1 MAGRVTRR
9 DQPERKWLMGDF
21 GLGFLFVK
29 ESLLERMAACP
40 QYGYFE
46 AQALTSHL
54 LPGDAPGD
62 TPYTWQLKTDAGGR
76 FEVSTPAIGVM
87 MALGQSL
94 PYNIRVLGVEK
105 IQAYRQPMIKANAS
119 ARIRANHAAR
129 LSFGPALLWSKG
141 EKLPVHSR
149 AFARTE
155 ATCTG
160 CSHYLRT
167 SPSVF
172 NDMGDIDKLLEA
184 LA

>member
-1 MAGRVTRR
+1 
-9 DQPERKWLMGDF
+9 MGDF

-29 ESLLERMAACP
+29 ESLFDRMAACP

-46 AQALTSHL
+46 AQVLKFHL
-54 LPGDAPGD
+54 LAGDPPGD
-62 TPYTWQLKTDAGGR
+62 TLYTWQLKTDAGGH

-94 PYNIRVLGVEK
+94 PYIRALGVEK
-105 IQAYRQPMIKANAS
+105 IQVYRQPMIKKLQEEMP
-119 ARIRANHAAR
+119 R
-129 LSFGPALLWSKG
+129 LGFEQLTPPESTSALLCFGLKG
-141 EKLPVHSR
+141 KNSRSIFERLRERQVHVRVGSN
-149 AFARTE
+149 
-155 ATCTG
+155 
-160 CSHYLRT
+160 YLRV